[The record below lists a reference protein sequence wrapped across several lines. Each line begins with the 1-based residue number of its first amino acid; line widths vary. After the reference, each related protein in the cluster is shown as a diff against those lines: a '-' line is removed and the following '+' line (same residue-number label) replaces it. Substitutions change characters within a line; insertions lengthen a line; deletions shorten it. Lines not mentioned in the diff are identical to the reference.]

1 MKKILYFLVIVILAS
16 LFLYYNDFF
25 KEDIPSVVPLEE
37 NLKVYFIDVGEAD
50 STLINSNNHFMLID
64 AGNNEDGEKLVKYLK
79 SLGVSKLDYV
89 ILTHAHEDHVGGM
102 DNIIRSFD
110 IGSFYMPDVAF
121 TSTTFKETINELE
134 NKGLKYKVPSIGDTI
149 SLGESKV
156 KFLYVNDNEEDINSN
171 SIVSKLTYKNT
182 SFLFTGDT
190 TWEVEDILK
199 SEDIKSN
206 VLKASHHGS
215 NDGANYQFLKA
226 LKSEVVV
233 ISCGANNDYGHPH
246 EKALDKFKS
255 LGMEIYR
262 TDLDGTIIISSN
274 GEELSIDK
282 IKTDTNGEEKWNM

>member
-1 MKKILYFLVIVILAS
+1 MKKVFYFLIIVILVG

-25 KEDIPSVVPLEE
+25 KEDVPIVVPLEE

-50 STLINSNNHFMLID
+50 STLINSNNHYMLID
-64 AGNNEDGEKLVKYLK
+64 AGNNEDGEKLVNYLK

-121 TSTTFKETINELE
+121 PSTTFKETIKELE

-171 SIVSKLTYKNT
+171 SIVSKLTYNNT

-226 LKSEVVV
+226 VKSEIVV

-246 EKALDKFKS
+246 EKVLDKFKS
-255 LGMEIYR
+255 LGMDIYR

-274 GEELSIDK
+274 GDEISIDK
-282 IKTDTNGEEKWNM
+282 IKTDTNGEEK